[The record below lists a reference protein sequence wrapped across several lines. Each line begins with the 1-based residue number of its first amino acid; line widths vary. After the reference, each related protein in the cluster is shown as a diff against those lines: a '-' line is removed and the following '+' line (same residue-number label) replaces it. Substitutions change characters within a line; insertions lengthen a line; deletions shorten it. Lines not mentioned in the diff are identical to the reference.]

1 MKRENNPIVKLF
13 NVVYRILLE
22 YSKWVLLVIIFIVS
36 ADVFSRNVLGSSV
49 RWGQEVSLLL
59 IVWMTFLSMT
69 VGVEKDTH
77 IAIELFFSWFP
88 KPMQKFLNVLN
99 NLVLVAVG
107 CFLTYY
113 GFLLV
118 KSTWTSTLPITKW
131 PAGMLYLMIP
141 VGGATMTFFK
151 ILDLFGLKPYK
162 NTHQY
167 EDEENGLDI
176 DASSGV

>member
-22 YSKWVLLVIIFIVS
+22 YSMWVLLVIILIVS
-36 ADVFSRNVLGSSV
+36 ADVFSRNLLSSSI
-49 RWGQEVSLLL
+49 RWSQEVSLLL
-59 IVWMTFLSMT
+59 IVWMTFLSMS

-77 IAIELFFSWFP
+77 IAIELFYGMFP
-88 KPMQKFLNVLN
+88 KPFQKFLNVLN

-118 KSTWTSTLPITKW
+118 KSTWTSTLAITKW

-151 ILDLFGLKPYK
+151 VLDLFGLKPYK
-162 NTHQY
+162 KTNVH
-167 EDEENGLDI
+167 EDEETSLDI
-176 DASSGV
+176 DTSSGV